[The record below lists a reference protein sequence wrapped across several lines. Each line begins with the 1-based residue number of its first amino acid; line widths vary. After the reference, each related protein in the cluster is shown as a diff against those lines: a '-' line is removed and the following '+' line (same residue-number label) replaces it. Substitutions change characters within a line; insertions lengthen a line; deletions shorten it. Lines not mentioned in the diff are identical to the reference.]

1 MRSVVL
7 IAALVCAGSTAQ
19 AQDTRESRYGPRPDR
34 ATAALNAPSPYAGP
48 MLSWSGKQQPQATVY
63 PQASVPM
70 AGPRTPSAP
79 PPLSEPWRNLGARP
93 PVLAAAAPVTSQAL
107 PLQALPPMSEP
118 WRNLGARPA
127 SPAPPQVQAPAP
139 AQGIVLAG
147 GPPAPQAQAQA
158 QAQTQTQS
166 LAPSLSRTYSV
177 GRQYGLQPDALPPL
191 KPNGM
196 VLIAPSEDAPRLSDD
211 EPRHGSA
218 EWLAAGARGD
228 EDADLERSRNER
240 RETLRDKARAEAGS
254 GSL

>member
-34 ATAALNAPSPYAGP
+34 ATAALNAPSSYAGP
-48 MLSWSGKQQPQATVY
+48 MLSWSGKQQPQAAVY
-63 PQASVPM
+63 PQAPVPM
-70 AGPRTPSAP
+70 AGPRAPSAP
-79 PPLSEPWRNLGARP
+79 PPLSEPWRNLGARS

-147 GPPAPQAQAQA
+147 GPPAPQ
-158 QAQTQTQS
+158 TQTQP

-196 VLIAPSEDAPRLSDD
+196 VLIAPSEDASRLNDD

-218 EWLAAGARGD
+218 EWLAAAASGD